1 MAVGP
6 VTGRKIKRSTIRN
19 ATIIGVVVVVLLVIV
34 FGGVFTAKDISEKA
48 EVKTQSI
55 LQQTSTQAADA
66 VADPVALIQKQ
77 LDALAQDE
85 SVLAIF
91 TEADSSALESEGE
104 QKKTAFE
111 SALKLRL
118 LLPGNYEIDREATPP
133 FSYASIDLVKRAEK
147 SVRPVA
153 AEAHGFGG
161 DGAHVAFVSRV

>member
-19 ATIIGVVVVVLLVIV
+19 ATIIGVVVVVLLVIG
-34 FGGVFTAKDISEKA
+34 FGGLFTAKDISEKA

-66 VADPVALIQKQ
+66 VADPVASIQKQ

-85 SVLAIF
+85 SVLAVF
-91 TEADSSALESEGE
+91 TEAESSNLESEGE
-104 QKKTAFE
+104 QKKAAFK

-118 LLPGNYEIDREATPP
+118 LLPGNYEIDRETTPP
-133 FSYASIDLVKRAEK
+133 FSYASIDLVKRA
-147 SVRPVA
+147 
-153 AEAHGFGG
+153 
-161 DGAHVAFVSRV
+161 